1 MAVPLAA
8 AYTYFSIGDFQAGI
22 PTVTWQSNGT
32 ISGTAPDG
40 LASTTANGGSAIYKL
55 AIPDG
60 TAEYELKATLKITAS
75 GGTFALYLRASND
88 ALTGPATQGSYYAME
103 MTPAVT
109 SGGCTMTAN
118 HYKRAGGTVTLLASH
133 SFACAN
139 GMTVRLVSR
148 NGYYMGLTSLGDLIF
163 IGDGSL
169 TAGQPGLARGRC
181 LAVMAS
187 CKARLVRRIAWRRAR
202 LIRRMCAR
210 RFSITGWI

>member
-1 MAVPLAA
+1 MDLRR
-8 AYTYFSIGDFQAGI
+8 
-22 PTVTWQSNGT
+22 
-32 ISGTAPDG
+32 PDG

-139 GMTVRLVSR
+139 GMTVRLVWVPLAPER
-148 NGYYMGLTSLGDLIF
+148 KPAFAAAG
-163 IGDGSL
+163 GSSVDPNAKNL
-169 TAGQPGLARGRC
+169 K
-181 LAVMAS
+181 S
-187 CKARLVRRIAWRRAR
+187 
-202 LIRRMCAR
+202 
-210 RFSITGWI
+210 